1 MKSNENE
8 MYEIEGMEADD
19 LIEDIGTIKAKLNCC
34 IESIEK
40 GQLDASQVSFLKSL
54 GLVF

>member
-40 GQLDASQVSFLKSL
+40 GQLDAFQVSFLKSL